1 MASGSGTHYTPKI
14 KAALET
20 MKEKLVGR
28 LEVREWGMRRRFQ
41 RLAPHSPHS
50 T

>member
-20 MKEKLVGR
+20 MKDKLVGR
-28 LEVREWGMRRRFQ
+28 LEVR
-41 RLAPHSPHS
+41 LILISS
-50 T
+50 N